1 MKVISLEVKDKEK
14 EEEYLPTEMS
24 MKENGLK
31 EIFMVKEL

>member
-14 EEEYLPTEMS
+14 EEEYLPTEMC

-31 EIFMVKEL
+31 EIFTVKEL